1 MRHQQMWT
9 PLKTNR
15 RWPRLAAVLGAF
27 LTAFVAAPAGAQES
41 ETATRASLIEQA
53 RAAKAAASQPYTP
66 GTAEKYLDYAENFLK
81 NGQLHWHP
89 FFNSAYAG
97 GGFTLGAGY
106 MQHLGSYN
114 LLDLRGSYPFS
125 GYKRVEAAFTVP
137 GTSFGR
143 RMNLSF
149 VGGWREATQVGYF
162 GTGISSSK
170 DSRVNYGFKQPYGS
184 ASIEVFPARRILV
197 LRGGF
202 EASQWQQT
210 PGAGNVPSI
219 ETVYTP
225 ATLPGLGA
233 KATYLHSQGTAGID
247 WRPSPGYARRGG
259 FYGVTVHDFAD
270 PDNAYG
276 FTQVDY
282 EAIQHI
288 PLLREA
294 WVLSFRGAVQTA
306 TPKSGEQIPF
316 FMLPSLG
323 GGSDLRGF
331 SSWRFRDRN
340 SLLLQAEW
348 RIMVNRYVDMAVF
361 YDGGKVTAH
370 RSDLSLD
377 GLKTDGG
384 LGFRFHGPLATP
396 FRLDFAKG
404 NEGLAIVFGA
414 SAVF

>member
-1 MRHQQMWT
+1 
-9 PLKTNR
+9 LLGGL
-15 RWPRLAAVLGAF
+15 LAACL
-27 LTAFVAAPAGAQES
+27 AAPAAAQEP

-53 RAAKAAASQPYTP
+53 REEKAAAAQPYKP
-66 GTAEKYLDYAENFLK
+66 GAAEKYLDYAENFLK
-81 NGQLHWHP
+81 SGQLHWHP

-97 GGFTLGAGY
+97 GGFTVGGGY
-106 MQHLGSYN
+106 MQHVGSYN
-114 LLDLRGSYPFS
+114 LLDFRGSITPS

-137 GTSFGR
+137 GLSFGR
-143 RMNLSF
+143 RFNLSLL
-149 VGGWREATQVGYF
+149 GGWREATQVGFYGI
-162 GTGISSSK
+162 GTSTSP

-184 ASIEVFPARRILV
+184 ASLDLFPARRLLV
-197 LRGGF
+197 LRAGF

-210 PGAGNVPSI
+210 SGSGSVPSI

-225 ATLPGLGA
+225 ATLTGLGA
-233 KATYLHSQGTAGID
+233 TVSYLHSQGTVGID

-259 FYGVTVHDFAD
+259 FYGVTFHDFAD

-276 FTQVDY
+276 FKQVDY

-288 PLLREA
+288 PVLREA
-294 WVLSFRGAVQTA
+294 WVLSFRGFVETTTA
-306 TPKSGEQIPF
+306 KSGEQVPF
-316 FMLPSLG
+316 FMLPSAG

-361 YDGGKVTAH
+361 YDAGKVAAN
-370 RSDLSLD
+370 RSDLNLD

-396 FRLDFAKG
+396 LRIDFAKS
-404 NEGLAIVFGA
+404 NEGLSIVFAA